1 MGLRYRKQI
10 KLLPG
15 VKLNISKSGFS
26 TSVGKPGN
34 TLNVSSRGVKS
45 TVGLPGTGLSYSQML
60 TKGRHRSRTRSTGSA
75 RQNKRALR
83 EEFKAKYGLKDSEV
97 DRLIK
102 LYRKHPRRFL
112 RMSEPELM
120 AYATRRRLSSGRSSG
135 DTTGES
141 TIGSRFKKFAL
152 WVILIILIIAFLAS
166 FSRK

>member
-10 KLLPG
+10 KLMPG
-15 VKLNISKSGFS
+15 VKLNISKTGLS
-26 TSVGKPGN
+26 TSIGKPGR
-34 TLNVSSRGVKS
+34 TLNVSKRGVKS

-60 TKGRHRSRTRSTGSA
+60 TKGRRRSRIRSNGSA
-75 RQNKRALR
+75 RQNRGTLR

-112 RMSEPELM
+112 RMSESELM
-120 AYATRRRLSSGRSSG
+120 AYATRRRFFFENTSS
-135 DTTGES
+135 ES
-141 TIGSRFKKFAL
+141 TIGSRFVKFVL